1 MSLPRCWITPARA
14 VSASLGWSGISNR
27 ASAPMPSPVAS
38 LQSPVGR
45 SRPPSMPSVLG
56 SARAEPTETN
66 ANTKPITKL
75 RMRPPCG
82 GLERER
88 AHPSQRIFRATD
100 SPALAPGGEPPG
112 ERMRTAMIL
121 LVSAV
126 SATAAA
132 DSKPATQACLGDV
145 DHFLTCP
152 AGAQRVGTECRARDG
167 RHWSGSMRQ
176 GPSLF
181 LRDNQ
186 TVSFAAN
193 YKDHKKSGRVFNF
206 DAQ

>member
-1 MSLPRCWITPARA
+1 
-14 VSASLGWSGISNR
+14 
-27 ASAPMPSPVAS
+27 
-38 LQSPVGR
+38 
-45 SRPPSMPSVLG
+45 
-56 SARAEPTETN
+56 
-66 ANTKPITKL
+66 
-75 RMRPPCG
+75 
-82 GLERER
+82 
-88 AHPSQRIFRATD
+88 
-100 SPALAPGGEPPG
+100 
-112 ERMRTAMIL
+112 MRTAMIL

-206 DAQ
+206 DPQGRLESWSDMADDDDHGLSVTCLPDGRVWYLAYYKHGRVVGISRSWSAKDGAFMSAMLHDAYGHAMVVQVTPDQMVRPDALCRPQRCDVTAKPDLSGVP